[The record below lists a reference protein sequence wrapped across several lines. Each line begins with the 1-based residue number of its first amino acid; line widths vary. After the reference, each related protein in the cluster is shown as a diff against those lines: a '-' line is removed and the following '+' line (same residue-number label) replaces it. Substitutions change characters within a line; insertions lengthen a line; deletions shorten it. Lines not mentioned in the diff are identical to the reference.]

1 MLDLGFYKYITEIN
15 FLIDCL
21 KKVLKAILDEEEKI
35 SKNQKSFLFNK
46 VDASEQ
52 YALSVL
58 CRKKICDILMTV
70 TMIKCDLEI
79 RLFLNKL
86 RQEVITKEELRK
98 LNRNGGNPRA
108 KRAHVFA
115 LTEEE

>member
-1 MLDLGFYKYITEIN
+1 MLDLGIYKHIVDIN
-15 FLIDCL
+15 NLIECL
-21 KKVLKAILDEEEKI
+21 KKVLKTILDEDEKNRK
-35 SKNQKSFLFNK
+35 SQSSFLFSK

-52 YALSVL
+52 YSLSVQ

-86 RQEVITKEELRK
+86 RQEVITKEELKK
-98 LNRNGGNPRA
+98 LNGTRANPRA
-108 KRAHVFA
+108 KRTTVFA
-115 LTEEE
+115 LTEDE